1 MEHYGIM
8 ELLYDGGYIMHTI
21 RNKIIF
27 YGSTLAAG
35 LCSLGL
41 HRYMMDN
48 CFDAKG
54 LMIAGNLPGRLLVLV
69 GAVFAGV
76 LLLMLRSLGG
86 NGEYADN
93 FPRDPA
99 SGLLMTAA
107 GLLLAAAIP
116 SLAQPPAPAGTMAA
130 WVTLFEQFTD
140 ICMTALPWLAAA
152 SMVVLGLCRML
163 GKRPSPWFGGIVCL
177 FYMLM
182 LVTNYRLWSADP
194 QLQDYAY
201 QLLSGVML
209 MLCAFHR
216 TCCDAGVI
224 QRRKLIFTGLAAAF
238 CATAALSMEFIRLFY
253 LASALWALGCICSVE
268 ELPRDEEDA
277 PEDAP
282 EAAPAEE

>member
-1 MEHYGIM
+1 
-8 ELLYDGGYIMHTI
+8 MHTI
-21 RNKIIF
+21 RNKFIF
-27 YGSTLAAG
+27 YGGTLAAG

-54 LMIAGNLPGRLLVLV
+54 LLIAGNLPGRLLVLV
-69 GAVFAGV
+69 GVVFAGA
-76 LLLMLRSLGG
+76 LLLMLRTIGG
-86 NGEYADN
+86 NGEYTDN
-93 FPRDPA
+93 FPRDTV

-116 SLAQPPAPAGTMAA
+116 SLEQPAAPAGTLAA
-130 WVTLFEQFTD
+130 WAALFEQLTD
-140 ICMTALPWLAAA
+140 ICMTVLPWLAAA
-152 SMVVLGLCRML
+152 AMVVLGLCRMR
-163 GKRPSPWFGGIVCL
+163 GRQPVPWFGGAVCL

-201 QLLSGVML
+201 QLLSGVLL
-209 MLCAFHR
+209 MLCSFHR

-224 QRRKLIFTGLAAAF
+224 QRRKLLFTALAAAF
-238 CATAALSMEFIRLFY
+238 CATAALSMELMRLFY

-268 ELPRDEEDA
+268 VLPPDPEPEE
-277 PEDAP
+277 E
-282 EAAPAEE
+282 EAPAEEAAEEPEV